1 MEVCLRHLCELAVDN
16 FRSQEDA
23 CEPEVRR
30 VRWSRV
36 IIFVVNQST
45 VYGRRASIGW
55 GARDGVTSVGSS
67 TDPHNWGTVLISS
80 VGWVTVPYQ
89 HCPPAVSL
97 PFSWALRCA
106 AEDPA
111 REIFSTSRSSVSI
124 VQSRRCK
131 LHLPYSTSAEFS
143 ATPATYS
150 REKLS
155 FEEATSGWSAV
166 GHPRP
171 AP

>member
-1 MEVCLRHLCELAVDN
+1 MVARHHLRCQLVNCIRAPSFNWLG
-16 FRSQEDA
+16 RT
-23 CEPEVRR
+23 RR
-30 VRWSRV
+30 GDVP
-36 IIFVVNQST
+36 
-45 VYGRRASIGW
+45 
-55 GARDGVTSVGSS
+55 GVTSVGSS
-67 TDPHNWGTVLISS
+67 TDPHNWGTMLISS

-89 HCPPAVSL
+89 HCPAAVWVS
-97 PFSWALRCA
+97 FSWALRCA

-111 REIFSTSRSSVSI
+111 REIFSTSRSSASI